1 MSTFAERLDDVRGRM
16 AAACARAG
24 RPPGD
29 VTLVAVAKFFG
40 PEAVAEAAA
49 AGVDTIG
56 ENRVQEAAA
65 KIPLCPSRLSWHMVG
80 HLQRNKAR
88 TAAALFDRVHGV
100 DSIRL
105 LEALDAACDDAG
117 KRIPV
122 CLEINVSGE
131 GSKFGLRPED
141 APVALDRAN
150 GLANVRVTGLMT
162 IPPYTP
168 EPEDARRHFR
178 RLRTL
183 RDEWERSLG
192 TRLPDLSMGMSG
204 DFEVAIEEG
213 ATMIRVGTALFGPRP
228 KATRPVGE
236 SGDDA

>member
-1 MSTFAERLDDVRGRM
+1 MNTFAERLEAVRARM

-24 RPPGD
+24 RSPAD
-29 VTLVAVAKFFG
+29 VTLVAVAKRFG
-40 PEAVAEAAA
+40 PEAVSEAAA
-49 AGVDTIG
+49 AGVDAIG

-65 KIPLCPSRLSWHMVG
+65 KIQLCPSRLAWHLVG

-88 TAAALFDRVHGV
+88 AAAALFDRVHGV
-100 DSIRL
+100 DSVRL
-105 LEALDAACDDAG
+105 LEALDAACDEAG
-117 KRIPV
+117 KRLPV

-141 APVALDRAN
+141 APAALERAN
-150 GLANVRVTGLMT
+150 GLANVRITGLMT
-162 IPPYTP
+162 MPPYSP

-183 RDEWERSLG
+183 RDGWERSLG
-192 TRLPDLSMGMSG
+192 ARLPDLSMGMSG

-213 ATMIRVGTALFGPRP
+213 ATLVRVGTALFGPRP
-228 KATRPVGE
+228 KAARPVE
-236 SGDDA
+236 EPDDGA